1 MTSVY
6 LQWIVANQ
14 LQIPFKN
21 TNSSKR
27 RPARRLLLPL
37 RMSPPMQNILSTA
50 AELGR
55 GVDPPPTSILCTNIF
70 FTQYKRVLTLTE
82 TGLNPNRDGS

>member
-1 MTSVY
+1 
-6 LQWIVANQ
+6 
-14 LQIPFKN
+14 
-21 TNSSKR
+21 
-27 RPARRLLLPL
+27 
-37 RMSPPMQNILSTA
+37 MSPPMQNILSTA

-55 GVDPPPTSILCTNIF
+55 GVDPPPYVDFVHQIF